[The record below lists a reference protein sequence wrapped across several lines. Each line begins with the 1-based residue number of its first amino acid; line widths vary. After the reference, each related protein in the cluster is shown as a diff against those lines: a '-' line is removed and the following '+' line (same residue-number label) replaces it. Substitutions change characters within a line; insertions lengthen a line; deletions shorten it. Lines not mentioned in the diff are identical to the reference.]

1 MNVLSGLRVLELAA
15 IGPAP
20 WAAMLLADMGAD
32 IVRIDRP
39 GPAPKPTPTTRGR
52 SSVQLDLKSPQ
63 GLHAAREL
71 VAGADVLLEGMR
83 PGVLERLG
91 LAPEECWRYN
101 PALVIGRI
109 TGWGQTGPLAQ
120 RAGHD
125 INYIALNG
133 VLHSIGRDK
142 PVPPLNLVADF
153 GGGGAFLLI
162 GVLGA
167 VLSARQTGQGRV
179 VDTAMVEGSASMMTL
194 IYERL
199 MQNRWR
205 DERGVN
211 ALDGGVPWYDVYET
225 RDARYMAVGCNEP
238 QFYRIFVEGL
248 GLDPAELPDRDER
261 RHWPVLRELFAAR
274 FAQRTR
280 QEWTALFEPL
290 DACVTPVLSMLEA
303 PHHPHNIARAT
314 YRTFDGYVVPGPAPR
329 FDGTQ
334 GALAAARPTLTPEE
348 AAARWPLR
356 ARGGPAQP
364 TGAESL
370 DTRAHG

>member
-1 MNVLSGLRVLELAA
+1 M
-15 IGPAP
+15 
-20 WAAMLLADMGAD
+20 
-32 IVRIDRP
+32 
-39 GPAPKPTPTTRGR
+39 
-52 SSVQLDLKSPQ
+52 
-63 GLHAAREL
+63 
-71 VAGADVLLEGMR
+71 
-83 PGVLERLG
+83 
-91 LAPEECWRYN
+91 
-101 PALVIGRI
+101 
-109 TGWGQTGPLAQ
+109 
-120 RAGHD
+120 
-125 INYIALNG
+125 
-133 VLHSIGRDK
+133 LHSIGRDK

-162 GVLGA
+162 GVLSA

-179 VDTAMVEGSASMMTL
+179 VDASMVEGSASMMTL

-199 MQNRWR
+199 MQDRWR

-314 YRTFDGYVVPGPAPR
+314 YRTFDGHVVPGPAPR
-329 FDGTQ
+329 FDGME

-348 AAARWPLR
+348 AAARWPVAN
-356 ARGGPAQP
+356 ARRP
-364 TGAESL
+364 GA
-370 DTRAHG
+370 AHGRRRP